1 MIPLREGR
9 TGGEEPP
16 PVAPSR
22 SGTELSAKI
31 GISLG
36 ITYSTNNLID
46 SLSQIS
52 YLLRGFRGEQMA
64 KASGKSN
71 RKGITLLQAVKKFED
86 EEKSHRW
93 FEEQLWPDGPFC
105 PHCGSFNVQSG
116 IKHPNM
122 THRCRDCSN
131 RPMFSVRL
139 GTILENTRLPYRTWA
154 LGIYL
159 FTTNL
164 KGISSMKLH
173 RELGI
178 TQKTAWFML
187 HRLRTAMAAS
197 KGIYIPKCIRI

>member
-1 MIPLREGR
+1 
-9 TGGEEPP
+9 
-16 PVAPSR
+16 
-22 SGTELSAKI
+22 
-31 GISLG
+31 
-36 ITYSTNNLID
+36 
-46 SLSQIS
+46 
-52 YLLRGFRGEQMA
+52 MA
-64 KASGKSN
+64 KAPGKSN

-197 KGIYIPKCIRI
+197 KPWFQGPVEADETFIGGKEGNKHAWKKLKAGRGTVGPELPK

>member
-1 MIPLREGR
+1 
-9 TGGEEPP
+9 
-16 PVAPSR
+16 
-22 SGTELSAKI
+22 
-31 GISLG
+31 
-36 ITYSTNNLID
+36 
-46 SLSQIS
+46 
-52 YLLRGFRGEQMA
+52 MA
-64 KASGKSN
+64 KAPGKSN

-93 FEEQLWPDGPFC
+93 FEEQLWPDDPFC

-197 KGIYIPKCIRI
+197 KPWFQGPVEADETFIGGKEGNKHAWKKLKAGRGTVGKTPVAGVKDRPTGEVAARVVDTPTRPRCRAS